1 MQRQENTLRIV
12 CPSDIGTMETDV
24 PKLRQ
29 VLFNLLSNAAK
40 FTEHGTVTLRAE
52 RPEADPGSQAPRPD
66 ILFEVT
72 DTGIGIHASQIG
84 KLFQPF
90 SQIDSSV
97 TRRFDGTGLGLAL
110 SRQLCLALGG
120 DIDVE
125 STPGQ
130 GSTFRV
136 RLPVSD
142 IPNLISATTTD
153 S

>member
-1 MQRQENTLRIV
+1 
-12 CPSDIGTMETDV
+12 
-24 PKLRQ
+24 
-29 VLFNLLSNAAK
+29 
-40 FTEHGTVTLRAE
+40 
-52 RPEADPGSQAPRPD
+52 
-66 ILFEVT
+66 LFEVT